1 MGVISFKGTASN
13 PNFFF
18 ILLLAV
24 ISRVLMGFFES
35 FTTKEPRVVH
45 LDQCVNTMGVA
56 GCQEGRE
63 ENAKLN

>member
-1 MGVISFKGTASN
+1 
-13 PNFFF
+13 
-18 ILLLAV
+18 
-24 ISRVLMGFFES
+24 MGFFES